1 LSEQEWLKVK
11 KSMPDN
17 YIRMMFELLDT
28 TGLRIKE
35 LLNLK
40 TENIEFKED

>member
-1 LSEQEWLKVK
+1 
-11 KSMPDN
+11 MPDN